1 MKSLVSKVLKL
12 SIIATLTGC
21 FFGKTK
27 TVDSKTMQ
35 NSKPTSPFYT
45 IKIQSLEGKEINLS
59 DFQGKKILVVN
70 TASECGFTPQYKE
83 LQQLQEKYAN
93 KLVVIGAPCN
103 QFGGQ
108 EPGQAAEIK
117 TFCEKNYGV
126 TFLMTEKLN
135 VKGGQQHELYRW
147 LTQKSVNGVL
157 DSEVGWNFSK
167 YLLNENGQLLGFF
180 PSTTGPLSTSITS
193 LIEK

>member
-1 MKSLVSKVLKL
+1 MQLLQVAFSEKPKL
-12 SIIATLTGC
+12 LT
-21 FFGKTK
+21 
-27 TVDSKTMQ
+27 Q
-35 NSKPTSPFYT
+35 KPC
-45 IKIQSLEGKEINLS
+45 KIQSPQVLSTPSKFNPLKE
-59 DFQGKKILVVN
+59 KKLTYLISKVKK
-70 TASECGFTPQYKE
+70 YKE

-93 KLVVIGAPCN
+93 QLVVIGTPCN